1 MQQAISQ
8 NSGLLA
14 ASDMAGDKLVKSNV
28 SAAKIARH
36 VTGCLNAFAF
46 IKPLDG
52 RYGRRISVAF
62 DKLIA

>member
-46 IKPLDG
+46 IKPSTEDTEGEFLS
-52 RYGRRISVAF
+52 RLISS
-62 DKLIA
+62 